1 MPSPPEPAAGPVERR
16 ARRAAAFGLRLE
28 VDSRIEL
35 PGPPPGV
42 ALGAGAA
49 DEPGAEPRTRVWLD
63 PEGLERRWSSAGEP
77 PRRMRELGAGEDAV
91 LTVDLAEPAGYLLD
105 AKEVGRVLV
114 SLDGAEVL
122 CDPLPGHPDWAFIL
136 PAQALPLAATLRGLE
151 VFHAAGVV
159 VEGGA
164 ALFAG
169 TPGAG
174 KSSLAAAFVRRGAAL
189 LGDDAIALE
198 RRQGSLLAHPGA
210 GALYLRAAEHERL
223 STAER
228 GALGPAQPFA
238 SRQRY
243 APGAVAAAV
252 PFSALF
258 LLERAESGLAIEPLA
273 SPDPF
278 ELLASTFNLSV
289 RTPERLT
296 RQLDMVE
303 ALVASG
309 GVYRLRVLPG
319 VDATRLAEAVERHL
333 LAARR

>member
-1 MPSPPEPAAGPVERR
+1 MPSPPEPAAGPAGER
-16 ARRAAAFGLRLE
+16 AREAAAFGLLLE
-28 VDSRIEL
+28 VDSRIDL
-35 PGPPPGV
+35 PGLPPG
-42 ALGAGAA
+42 GAA
-49 DEPGAEPRTRVWLD
+49 GTAPAEGSGAPRTRVRLD
-63 PEGLERRWSSAGEP
+63 PAELERRWSSASGP
-77 PRRMRELGAGEDAV
+77 PRRMRELGTGEDAV
-91 LTVDLAEPAGYLLD
+91 LTVDLSEPAGYLLE
-105 AKEVGRVLV
+105 AKGVGRVLV
-114 SLDGAEVL
+114 ALDGAELL
-122 CDPLPGHPDWAFIL
+122 CDPLPGQPDWAFIL
-136 PAQALPLAATLRGLE
+136 PAQALPLAATLRERE

-159 VEGGA
+159 VGGGA

-198 RRQGSLLAHPGA
+198 RRDGSLLAHPGV
-210 GALYLRAAEHERL
+210 GALYLRAAEHDRL
-223 STAER
+223 SAAER
-228 GALGPAQPFA
+228 DALGAAQSFA

-296 RQLDMVE
+296 RQLDTVE

-309 GVYRLRVLPG
+309 GVYRLRILPG
-319 VDATRLAEAVERHL
+319 VDATQLAEAVEQQL
-333 LAARR
+333 LAGRR

>member
-1 MPSPPEPAAGPVERR
+1 
-16 ARRAAAFGLRLE
+16 
-28 VDSRIEL
+28 
-35 PGPPPGV
+35 
-42 ALGAGAA
+42 
-49 DEPGAEPRTRVWLD
+49 
-63 PEGLERRWSSAGEP
+63 
-77 PRRMRELGAGEDAV
+77 MRELGAGEDVV
-91 LTVDLAEPAGYLLD
+91 LTVDLAEPAGYLLE
-105 AKEVGRVLV
+105 AKGVGRVLV
-114 SLDGAEVL
+114 SPDGDEVL

-151 VFHAAGVV
+151 VFHAAGVDTA
-159 VEGGA
+159 GGA

-174 KSSLAAAFVRRGAAL
+174 ESLAAAFVRGGAAL

-198 RRQGSLLAHPGA
+198 RRDGSLLAHPGT

-223 STAER
+223 SAGER
-228 GALGPAQPFA
+228 DALGSAQSFA

-243 APGAVAAAV
+243 APGAVATAV

-273 SPDPF
+273 NPDPF
-278 ELLASTFNLSV
+278 TLLASTFNLSV

-303 ALVASG
+303 ALIATG
-309 GVYRLRVLPG
+309 AVYRLRVLPG
-319 VDATRLAEAVERHL
+319 VDATQLAAAVERHL
-333 LAARR
+333 SAERR